1 MARAPRRRTRS
12 GGVSP
17 PLRLV
22 GRIAAGLCAASVLVL
37 GYLAVTVPDVRPLA
51 QTPPQDTAFMRL
63 RADQAHAE
71 GRPDRRDYRFVPY
84 TRIAETLKR
93 AVLVAEDSGFWA
105 HEGVEMDAL
114 KESLEAS
121 LARGEIVRGGSTIT
135 QQLAKNLYLSPSRD
149 PLRKLRE
156 LMITRRLES
165 QLSKRRILEL
175 YLNVVEWG
183 DGTWG
188 AEAASR
194 HYFRK
199 PSSALRADE
208 AALLAGALIN
218 PNVYNPGHPP
228 RRLLR
233 RRQMILR
240 RMQMRDA
247 PVPPS
252 VADVPAAADP
262 APASVADSPVETPL
276 TAPTSDGQVP
286 EDDEAEPSESPVDE
300 VTPPA
305 DSPANPPEKPST
317 PVPSTA

>member
-1 MARAPRRRTRS
+1 M
-12 GGVSP
+12 
-17 PLRLV
+17 
-22 GRIAAGLCAASVLVL
+22 
-37 GYLAVTVPDVRPLA
+37 VTVPDVRPLA
-51 QTPPQDTAFMRL
+51 AAPPASTAFMRL
-63 RADQAHAE
+63 RAAEAHAQ
-71 GRPDRRDYRFVPY
+71 GRPARQDYRFVPY
-84 TRIAETLKR
+84 GRIAETLKR

-105 HEGVEMDAL
+105 HEGVEVEAL
-114 KESLEAS
+114 RESLEAS
-121 LARGEIVRGGSTIT
+121 LAKGTIVRGGSTIT

-149 PLRKLRE
+149 PARKLRE

-199 PSSALRADE
+199 PASALRADE

-233 RRQMILR
+233 RRQIILR
-240 RMQMRDA
+240 RMNMRDA

-252 VADVPAAADP
+252 ASDVSAAADVRP
-262 APASVADSPVETPL
+262 PADSPVETPEPAVSSEGEESVD
-276 TAPTSDGQVP
+276 APVTEPEQETDEVP
-286 EDDEAEPSESPVDE
+286 PAPDIPSESP
-300 VTPPA
+300 A
-305 DSPANPPEKPST
+305 KPVA
-317 PVPSTA
+317 PIPSTA